1 MSEPLVKYE
10 LTDAVA
16 ILRLNDPS
24 TLNAF
29 SDELV
34 DALAAAIGQAEREAR
49 AIVLTGEGRGFSSGS
64 NLVSGSVTLK
74 PAAERDGGER
84 LERQFNP
91 LMLRLRDLSIPFVTA
106 VNGPA
111 AGVGCSLALAGDLI
125 VGAESAYFLQAFSRI
140 GLVPDGGS
148 AYLLASSAGRVRAME
163 AMLLAE
169 RISAKQALEWGLIN
183 RIAPDGQAVSAA
195 FELAAR
201 LASGPTRA
209 LGLIRRLA
217 WSALD
222 EGFAEQLALEREAQ
236 RLAAQSPDFDE
247 GVAAFREKRTP
258 AFKGTV
264 ATAAAQQG
272 APKLRASSTSAPPER

>member
-29 SDELV
+29 SDELA
-34 DALAAAIGQAEREAR
+34 DALAAAFERAEAEAR
-49 AIVLTGEGRGFSSGS
+49 AIVLTGEGRAFSSGA
-64 NLVSGSVTLK
+64 NLASGPASK

-84 LERQFNP
+84 LERRVNP
-91 LMLRLRDLSIPFVTA
+91 LMLRLRGLGIPLVTA

-111 AGVGCSLALAGDLI
+111 AGVGCSFALAGDLI
-125 VGAESAYFLQAFSRI
+125 VAAESAYFLQAFSRI

-169 RISAKQALEWGLIN
+169 RIGAKQALEWGLIN
-183 RIAPDGQAVSAA
+183 RIAPDGQAVSSA

-222 EGFAEQLALEREAQ
+222 EGFPEQLALEREAQ

-247 GVAAFREKRTP
+247 GVAAFREKRIP
-258 AFKGTV
+258 DFKTV
-264 ATAAAQQG
+264 ATGATQQG
-272 APKLRASSTSAPPER
+272 VPKLQATSTSALP

>member
-16 ILRLNDPS
+16 ILRLNDPN

-29 SDELV
+29 SEEMA
-34 DALAAAIGQAEREAR
+34 DALAAALVRSESEAR
-49 AIVLTGEGRGFSSGS
+49 AILLTGEGRAFSSGV
-64 NLVSGSVTLK
+64 NLAPGAAGR

-91 LMLRLRDLSIPFVTA
+91 LMMRLRELSIPLVTA
-106 VNGPA
+106 VNGAA
-111 AGVGCSLALAGDLI
+111 AGVGCSFGLAGDL
-125 VGAESAYFLQAFSRI
+125 VVAAESAYFLQAFSRI

-148 AYLLASSAGRVRAME
+148 AYLLAAAAGRIRAME

-183 RIAPDGQAVSAA
+183 RIAPDGQAVSKG

-201 LASGPTRA
+201 LASGPTQA

-222 EGFAEQLALEREAQ
+222 ERFGDQLALERDAQ
-236 RLAAQSPDFDE
+236 RVAARSADFEE

-258 AFKGTV
+258 VFKGAFTPGE
-264 ATAAAQQG
+264 ATQG
-272 APKLRASSTSAPPER
+272 DRPGLDERCDC

>member
-29 SDELV
+29 SGELT
-34 DALAAAIGQAEREAR
+34 DALAAALGQAEREAR

-64 NLVSGSVTLK
+64 NLVSRSAAIK

-84 LERQFNP
+84 LERHFNP
-91 LMLRLRDLSIPFVTA
+91 LMLRLRGLSIPFVTA

-125 VGAESAYFLQAFSRI
+125 VAAESAYFLQAFSRI

-148 AYLLASSAGRVRAME
+148 AYLLAKSAGRVRAME

-169 RISAKQALEWGLIN
+169 RIGAKQALEWGLIN

-222 EGFAEQLALEREAQ
+222 EAFPGQLALEREAQ

-247 GVAAFREKRTP
+247 GVAAYREKRTP
-258 AFKGTV
+258 DFKSTG
-264 ATAAAQQG
+264 ATG
-272 APKLRASSTSAPPER
+272 ATR

>member
-1 MSEPLVKYE
+1 MPEPLVKYE
-10 LTDAVA
+10 LTGAVA
-16 ILRLNDPS
+16 ILRLNDPK
-24 TLNAF
+24 TLNAL
-29 SDELV
+29 SEDMA
-34 DALAAAIGQAEREAR
+34 DALAAALGQSEREAR
-49 AIVLTGEGRGFSSGS
+49 AIVLTGEGRAFSSGV
-64 NLVSGSVTLK
+64 NLVTGGASK
-74 PAAERDGGER
+74 PPAERDGGER

-91 LMLRLRDLSIPFVTA
+91 LMMRLRDLAIPFVTA

-111 AGVGCSLALAGDLI
+111 VGVGCSIG
-125 VGAESAYFLQAFSRI
+125 FLQAFSRI

-183 RIAPDGQAVSAA
+183 RIAADDGAVSAA
-195 FELAAR
+195 LEFAAR
-201 LASGPTRA
+201 LASGPTEA

-222 EGFAEQLALEREAQ
+222 ERFGDQLALERQAQ
-236 RLAAQSPDFDE
+236 SLATKSPDFDE

-258 AFKGTV
+258 AFKGH
-264 ATAAAQQG
+264 
-272 APKLRASSTSAPPER
+272 PIRSDSAS